1 MSVSFT
7 FFFFFLGLLVFQAV
21 VWFSLPVFKIGTS
34 VFDVCYSSIRN
45 LELTVVSF
53 VNHRLLIS
61 FLLIIFLSST
71 AAE

>member
-7 FFFFFLGLLVFQAV
+7 FFFFLGLLAFQPV
-21 VWFSLPVFKIGTS
+21 VWFSLPVFKIGL